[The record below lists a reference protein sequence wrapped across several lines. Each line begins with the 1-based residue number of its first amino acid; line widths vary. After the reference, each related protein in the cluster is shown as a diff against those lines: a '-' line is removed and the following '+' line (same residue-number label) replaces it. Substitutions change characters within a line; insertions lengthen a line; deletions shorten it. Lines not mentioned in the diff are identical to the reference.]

1 MRRWGEP
8 HERKTRNKS
17 SAVREDGGRWREEEK
32 AGERAIGGV
41 SKRVKYTVR
50 GELLS
55 ESGGQTRSCHL
66 ISGRDITAHF
76 SFLVRY
82 QSSGFSS
89 GTVEKSS
96 Y

>member
-1 MRRWGEP
+1 MRG
-8 HERKTRNKS
+8 
-17 SAVREDGGRWREEEK
+17 DGGRWREEEK
-32 AGERAIGGV
+32 ASERAIGGF
-41 SKRVKYTVR
+41 SKRVKYTKR

-82 QSSGFSS
+82 QCPGFSS
-89 GTVEKSS
+89 GTVGKSS

>member
-1 MRRWGEP
+1 MRG
-8 HERKTRNKS
+8 
-17 SAVREDGGRWREEEK
+17 DGGRWREEEK
-32 AGERAIGGV
+32 ASERAMGGL
-41 SKRVKYTVR
+41 SKRVKYTER

-55 ESGGQTRSCHL
+55 ESGGRTCSYHL

-82 QSSGFSS
+82 QRAGFFSS
-89 GTVEKSS
+89 TVGKSG

>member
-1 MRRWGEP
+1 MRG
-8 HERKTRNKS
+8 
-17 SAVREDGGRWREEEK
+17 DGGRWREEEK
-32 AGERAIGGV
+32 ASERAIGGV
-41 SKRVKYTVR
+41 SKRVKYTER

-82 QSSGFSS
+82 QCSGFSS
-89 GTVEKSS
+89 GTVGKSS